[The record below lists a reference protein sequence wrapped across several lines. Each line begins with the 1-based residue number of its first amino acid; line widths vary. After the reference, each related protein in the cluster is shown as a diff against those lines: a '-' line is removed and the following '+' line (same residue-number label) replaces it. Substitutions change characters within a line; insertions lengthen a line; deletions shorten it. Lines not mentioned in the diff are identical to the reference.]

1 MVIFLYKYRIQ
12 VVYKYRIQV
21 SYTSMDT
28 TRIHLTNLEDK
39 LLIAATVGV
48 SFAGVT
54 LPSGY
59 RVPIPPHVPGGINW
73 VSDGVG
79 LILVQ
84 KSNEN
89 TS

>member
-1 MVIFLYKYRIQ
+1 
-12 VVYKYRIQV
+12 
-21 SYTSMDT
+21 MDT
-28 TRIHLTNLEDK
+28 TRINLTNSDDK

-48 SFAGVT
+48 SFTGVT

-73 VSDGVG
+73 VSDGVS

-84 KSNEN
+84 KSNKITE
-89 TS
+89 

>member
-1 MVIFLYKYRIQ
+1 MN
-12 VVYKYRIQV
+12 
-21 SYTSMDT
+21 T
-28 TRIHLTNLEDK
+28 TRIHLMNSEDR

-59 RVPIPPHVPGGINW
+59 RVPIPPHVPGGVNW

-79 LILVQ
+79 LVLVQ
-84 KSNEN
+84 KSNEI
-89 TS
+89 TK